1 MRAIARLFA
10 ALLVGLLLVLPAA
23 AREEI
28 RNFTADVVLARDGT
42 VNVTETI
49 DVQAEGDEIKRGIYR
64 DIPVTLLGPEGGKIR
79 PGLDVLSVSR
89 DGDAEMFRVEK
100 MGDFQRI
107 WIGDPDVFIGPGKH
121 RYVINYTMTRM
132 ARTFANH
139 DELYWN
145 ATGNYWI
152 FPIVNAVA
160 NVTLPP
166 GAVISNKAA
175 YTGPIGATETAVTIT
190 RTTDNTATFRTT
202 GELAAG
208 EGMTFV
214 LAFNKGVL
222 TLPTGIDA
230 LWQWLGDLRD
240 IFLPVVA
247 ALIALGYNLI
257 AWLRVGRDPDKG
269 TIIPLFHPPK
279 DFSPGLTHY
288 VHKWGFDNSGWTA
301 FTATIFELGVKG
313 LITIDNSDDKLRIAV
328 TGKQPDATLPAGEKL
343 IFAYFTEK
351 GDLTVN
357 KVNGPVLQ
365 RKRGEFVSAIQKEN
379 RAVWFKS
386 NTGYAVLGYAL
397 AFVLLAGMVAF
408 DVLDI
413 LWLVG
418 AFILGVVI
426 GLSITSVGSIWK
438 GGLWSN
444 LVTIVWVSIV
454 LFNVVGFGL
463 DSLTQLTVNT
473 AAIAAISIV
482 VITVVFAVLMRAPTI
497 QGRKI
502 MDQIDGFKM
511 YLETAE
517 KERLNIAG
525 EPPMTITRFESILP
539 YAIALGVEKPWS
551 EHFEGELARN
561 AVSDASGSTYVPLWY
576 SGGTLGSGGGTVVS
590 NMTNSI
596 SAAAATMTA
605 AMVAAQ
611 PVQASS
617 SGFSSGGGGGGS
629 SGGGGGGGGG
639 GGW

>member
-1 MRAIARLFA
+1 MRPIARLLL
-10 ALLVGLLLVLPAA
+10 ALLVGVFLVLPAV

-28 RNFTADVVLARDGT
+28 RNFTADVVLATNGT

-49 DVQAEGDEIKRGIYR
+49 DVQAEGDEIRRGIYR

-79 PGLDVLSVSR
+79 PGFDVLSVSR
-89 DGDAEMFRVEK
+89 DGNAEMFRVER

-107 WIGDPDVFIGPGKH
+107 WIGDPDVLLNPGKH

-132 ARTFANH
+132 ARTFDNH

-160 NVTLPP
+160 NVTLPD

-175 YTGPIGATETAVTIT
+175 YTGPVGSTEQAVTIT
-190 RTTDNTATFRTT
+190 RTSDNTATFRTT
-202 GELAAG
+202 RELGAG
-208 EGMTFV
+208 EGMSV
-214 LAFNKGVL
+214 VVAFQKGVL
-222 TLPTGIDA
+222 ILPTGLNA
-230 LWQWLGDLRD
+230 WLQRLSDLREV
-240 IFLPVVA
+240 IFPVIA
-247 ALIALGYNLI
+247 ALLVLAYNFL
-257 AWLRVGRDPDKG
+257 AWSRVGRDPEKG

-279 DFSPGLTHY
+279 DFSPGLVHY
-288 VHKWGFDNSGWTA
+288 VHNWGFDKSGWTA

-313 LITIDNSDDKLRIAV
+313 LVTIDNSGDNLRVTA
-328 TGKQPDATLPAGEKL
+328 TGKKPDAPLLSGEQ
-343 IFAYFTEK
+343 IVFDYFAAE
-351 GDLTVN
+351 GDVTVD
-357 KVNGPVLQ
+357 KSTGLALQ
-365 RKRGEFVSAIQKEN
+365 KKRGEFVSAIEKEN
-379 RAVWFKS
+379 RSTWFKS
-386 NTGYAVLGYAL
+386 NLGYAVLGYVLAL
-397 AFVLLAGMVAF
+397 ALLGAMVLF
-408 DVLDI
+408 DVLDP
-413 LWLVG
+413 LWLIG
-418 AFILGVVI
+418 SIIIGVVL
-426 GLSITSVGSIWK
+426 GLFGTSFSSITQ
-438 GGLWSN
+438 GGIFTKLFAAFW
-444 LVTIVWVSIV
+444 VTVVA
-454 LFNVVGFGL
+454 FNIFGFAL
-463 DSLTQLTVNT
+463 DSLTQMTVNT

-482 VITVVFAVLMRAPTI
+482 LITVVFAVLMRAPTI

-511 YLETAE
+511 YLDTAE

-525 EPPMTITRFESILP
+525 EPPMTVDRFERILP

-551 EHFEGELARN
+551 EHFEAELARN
-561 AVSDASGSTYVPLWY
+561 AVSDATGGYSPLWY
-576 SGGTLGSGGGTVVS
+576 SGGSGIGAGNMAS
-590 NMTNSI
+590 NISNAV
-596 SAAAATMTA
+596 SAAAAGMTA